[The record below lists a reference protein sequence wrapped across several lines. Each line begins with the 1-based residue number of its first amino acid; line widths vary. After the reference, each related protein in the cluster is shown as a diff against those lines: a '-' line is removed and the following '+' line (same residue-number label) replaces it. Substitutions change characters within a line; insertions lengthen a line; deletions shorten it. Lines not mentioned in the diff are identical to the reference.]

1 MATQQSPPQ
10 TDLTTLVRNYV
21 HYDNL
26 TNNYN
31 KQLSGARK
39 LRNDFEHKIIQNLRS
54 NRMENA
60 IIQVSGANLQIAEEK
75 VIPSFSL
82 PRIEAWLHK
91 YYKQKGNGIDET
103 DAILRFMKLQKT
115 NETTTIASLKKTS
128 MPTPIP
134 PPPSNTPSL
143 K

>member
-1 MATQQSPPQ
+1 MATQQSSPQ

-31 KQLSGARK
+31 KQLGGARK
-39 LRNDFEHKIIQNLRS
+39 LRNDFENKIIQNLRS

-75 VIPSFSL
+75 VVPSFSL

-103 DAILRFMKLQKT
+103 DSILRFMKLQKT
-115 NETTTIASLKKTS
+115 NETTNVACLKKTS